1 MNKNNI
7 LKSTFE
13 VIKKEESKALKE
25 EIGQSMADAY
35 NNMGTLL
42 SSDFSS
48 KINKIW
54 HKHINEIANKVINKL
69 KSEQLNKYITTD
81 NKFFIS
87 EIDECIDDVFKII
100 SSMILKTRISEQEL
114 NNEIIR
120 KNEKSKT
127 IREDIIRQWNSE
139 AEIINTKKPNLIQN
153 LLENKIVIGIIS
165 FIGVVLSTIVAT
177 IILNKIGLK

>member
-48 KINKIW
+48 KINKLC
-54 HKHINEIANKVINKL
+54 HKYMQETSDKVINKL
-69 KSEQLNKYITTD
+69 KSEQLNKHITKD
-81 NKFFIS
+81 NITFIK
-87 EIDECIDDVFKII
+87 EIDGCIEDLSEAI
-100 SSMILKTRISEQEL
+100 SNMIGKKRLSEQDLETL
-114 NNEIIR
+114 IDKNN
-120 KNEKSKT
+120 NNLKSL
-127 IREDIIRQWNSE
+127 RDDIIKQWNTE
-139 AEIINTKKPNLIQN
+139 AEIINAKKPNIIQK
-153 LLENKIVIGIIS
+153 LLENKIFIGIIS
-165 FIGVVLSTIVAT
+165 FSGGVLSTVVAT